1 MLTTQLS
8 DIKADLAH
16 RARGERARKA
26 HGYLLAHTGWQA
38 VPGGN
43 VARLNYGQWE
53 SAKPDDALTAV
64 LPRREEHDE
73 TAEALIELAR
83 DAAKA
88 MSGGSTSPD
97 LTCLPAAKL
106 TPDDDACIAFLDAVY
121 DMRTFARTGESLP
134 YYHAAAPFPGTPDS
148 WETHDDTRRLLTGV
162 FGSVD
167 TARHVGTLVGAAMLG
182 PSVKPQ
188 KAIYLVGGG
197 GTGKSLLIEL
207 LSELLGQSA
216 TNLASAAFSTHSST
230 DRAHSRLG
238 TEGKRLAFVNEFP
251 HGSFDVEYFKSLTG
265 GDIVRGRALYQ
276 APREWRSECTPMF
289 VSNEL
294 PALNGEKSSLLRRM
308 IVVDCASRL
317 PEALRLGRLSA
328 SRRHAIV
335 HQLGQW
341 IADGAHR
348 ALADG
353 GIKAACEAV
362 SSTAAVMDETDSFL
376 AWATGVRVFQ
386 LGEEPDGMSF
396 SAYGSK
402 RDSLWDGYVEH
413 CRRGGFQRL
422 TRPQFFRRLREMG
435 AQPHRVVSET
445 IRGRWWNVH
454 VYTEQEL
461 NEGAGDV
468 EEAGEGLPAV
478 SAREAEL
485 MAEIEVLR
493 ARLAGLEA
501 IQEFA
506 QANRKPARKPARK
519 SSQEATQ
526 EGVRGSLLEEL
537 SALEAV
543 ADASDA
549 AYEKAFSDRA
559 ALDAE
564 LQARF
569 GADDEFLRARAD
581 ADHEAH
587 YGTKVTTSP
596 STAQQIIGTP
606 KPLAERPDDSL
617 PAITPEERGGAY
629 IPLARP

>member
-1 MLTTQLS
+1 MPTAPLS
-8 DIKADLAH
+8 DIKATLAN
-16 RARGERARKA
+16 RTRGERARKA
-26 HGYLLAHTGWQA
+26 HGYLLAHAGWQT

-43 VARLNYGQWE
+43 VARLNYDQWE
-53 SAKPDDALTAV
+53 NAKPDDALDAI
-64 LPRREEHDE
+64 LAGHEECDE
-73 TAEALIELAR
+73 TAEALIELGR

-106 TPDDDACIAFLDAVY
+106 TPGDDACIAFSDAVY

-134 YYHAAAPFPGTPDS
+134 YYHAATSFPGTPDS

-162 FGSVD
+162 FGSIG

-182 PSVKPQ
+182 PSAKPQ

-197 GTGKSLLIEL
+197 GTGKSLLIDL

-216 TNLASAAFSTHSST
+216 TNLASAAFSTHSSS
-230 DRAHSRLG
+230 DRGQHRLE

-265 GDIVRGRALYQ
+265 GDIVQGRALYQ

-308 IVVDCASRL
+308 VVVDCASRL
-317 PEALRLGRLSA
+317 PEGLRLGRLSV

-335 HQLGQW
+335 RQLGQW
-341 IADGAHR
+341 VADGARR

-353 GIKAACEAV
+353 GIEAACEAV
-362 SSTAAVMDETDSFL
+362 SSTAEVMDETDSFL
-376 AWATGVRVFQ
+376 AWAAGVRVFQ

-422 TRPQFFRRLREMG
+422 TRPQFFRRLRDVG
-435 AQPHRVVSET
+435 AQPYLVRSGT
-445 IRGRWWNVH
+445 ARGRWWNVH

-468 EEAGEGLPAV
+468 EEAGEGVPAV

-485 MAEIEVLR
+485 MAEVEALR

-501 IQEFA
+501 TQESTRA
-506 QANRKPARKPARK
+506 TQEPVQEP
-519 SSQEATQ
+519 SQEATHWDTQ
-526 EGVRGSLLEEL
+526 GDPMEEL
-537 SALEAV
+537 AAFEAV

-569 GADDEFLRARAD
+569 DADDEFLRARAD

-587 YGTKVTTSP
+587 YGTRVTTSP

-617 PAITPEERGGAY
+617 PAITPEDRGSAY